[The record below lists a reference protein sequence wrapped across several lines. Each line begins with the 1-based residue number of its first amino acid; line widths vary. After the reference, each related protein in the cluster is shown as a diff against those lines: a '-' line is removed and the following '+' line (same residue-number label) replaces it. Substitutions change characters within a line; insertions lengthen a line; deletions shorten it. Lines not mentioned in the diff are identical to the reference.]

1 MPHFKLWLKVSYIR
15 LYGLRLLDC
24 SGPTVQWGPKVT
36 FSLESMKNPLLTKLV
51 WTRWLDI
58 DKKTTTTII
67 FGHLDLTL
75 GQKCNNEFLSH
86 TITNQRKTKQ
96 RRTKFEPTKNW
107 TTTHLHVGKD
117 KTCLITVFTWIGITP
132 D

>member
-1 MPHFKLWLKVSYIR
+1 MSYIR

-24 SGPTVQWGPKVT
+24 SGPTAQWGPKVT

-96 RRTKFEPTKNW
+96 RRTKSEPTKN
-107 TTTHLHVGKD
+107 
-117 KTCLITVFTWIGITP
+117 
-132 D
+132 

>member
-1 MPHFKLWLKVSYIR
+1 
-15 LYGLRLLDC
+15 
-24 SGPTVQWGPKVT
+24 
-36 FSLESMKNPLLTKLV
+36 MKNPLLTKLV

-96 RRTKFEPTKNW
+96 RRTKFEPTKN
-107 TTTHLHVGKD
+107 
-117 KTCLITVFTWIGITP
+117 
-132 D
+132 